1 MFQDTSKA
9 LIKDLEK
16 SSQILRNTLFFFG
29 GLGLVIVSVA
39 AYRYMKRVRSVQE
52 AQRGRTELQE
62 IIQARQERIRLDNSA
77 ATSNPEMNVSNSD
90 ESQGET
96 GPQQNS
102 AASNEEPGNGASV
115 SPQTCVVCLS
125 ENREVILMNCGHV
138 CVCAGCAME
147 IMATRPLCPICR
159 ATIDRVAPAF
169 IA

>member
-1 MFQDTSKA
+1 
-9 LIKDLEK
+9 
-16 SSQILRNTLFFFG
+16 
-29 GLGLVIVSVA
+29 
-39 AYRYMKRVRSVQE
+39 MKRIRSVQE
-52 AQRGRTELQE
+52 ANRVRTELQE
-62 IIQARQERIRLDNSA
+62 IIQARQERIRLDNSS
-77 ATSNPEMNVSNSD
+77 ATSNREMNVSNSD

-102 AASNEEPGNGASV
+102 PSNGGQGNGASV

-125 ENREVILMNCGHV
+125 ESREVILMNCGHV

-147 IMATRPLCPICR
+147 IMATRPICPICR